1 MGDDDVQLTEKLID
15 RLLDVYIQSN
25 SDLQIVKSQLEIILY
40 DYDVRPKETAIVPYG
55 KTRNEVLMKRFA
67 VAKAVA
73 EIAVKQGIAKK
84 PQIVEDGHY
93 EG

>member
-1 MGDDDVQLTEKLID
+1 MQLTEKLID
-15 RLLDVYIQSN
+15 RLLDVYMYIQSD

-73 EIAVKQGIAKK
+73 GRSPRTIRFLR
-84 PQIVEDGHY
+84 
-93 EG
+93 

>member
-1 MGDDDVQLTEKLID
+1 MQLTEKLID
-15 RLLDVYIQSN
+15 RLLDVYIQSD

-40 DYDVRPKETAIVPYG
+40 DYDVRPKETAIAPYG

-73 EIAVKQGIAKK
+73 GRSPRTIRFLR
-84 PQIVEDGHY
+84 
-93 EG
+93 

>member
-15 RLLDVYIQSN
+15 RLLDVYIQSD

-40 DYDVRPKETAIVPYG
+40 DYDIRPKETAIVPYG

-73 EIAVKQGIAKK
+73 GRSPRTIRFLR
-84 PQIVEDGHY
+84 
-93 EG
+93 